1 MARDGISHCFKY
13 LRLES
18 YEDTLNNLVLN
29 ANAARDRALADHP
42 PLARDYLLHYWLD
55 VETQGSQSLLNV
67 ASFADPT
74 AYRMRIK
81 QPGSDVQA
89 EQRIDLVETFNWLMG
104 LWVQHLG
111 APVTLS
117 ATFER
122 EADPEQR
129 PKKRQDAGEAAGS
142 TRLGCTRLKPDA
154 DGPYWFRL
162 VEGYTLATPGDDS
175 TRQPTLVVWRKLTD
189 NAEQDNAVL
198 QKFLME
204 KLQISPRE
212 STYAVIY
219 VNGSHTL
226 PNPVVEGEKTRV
238 RLIEEA
244 FHTAMWAQGGA

>member
-1 MARDGISHCFKY
+1 M
-13 LRLES
+13 
-18 YEDTLNNLVLN
+18 LN

-122 EADPEQR
+122 EADPELR

-142 TRLGCTRLKPDA
+142 TRLVCTRFKPDA

-162 VEGYTLATPGDDS
+162 
-175 TRQPTLVVWRKLTD
+175 
-189 NAEQDNAVL
+189 
-198 QKFLME
+198 
-204 KLQISPRE
+204 
-212 STYAVIY
+212 
-219 VNGSHTL
+219 
-226 PNPVVEGEKTRV
+226 
-238 RLIEEA
+238 
-244 FHTAMWAQGGA
+244 